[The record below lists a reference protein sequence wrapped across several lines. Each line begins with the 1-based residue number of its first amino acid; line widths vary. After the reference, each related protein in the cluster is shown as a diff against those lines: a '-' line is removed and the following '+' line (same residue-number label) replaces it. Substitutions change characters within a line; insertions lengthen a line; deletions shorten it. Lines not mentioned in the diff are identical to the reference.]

1 MNRRI
6 KAGSIIVL
14 VFIVILV
21 GLLAY
26 HLVKVSSE
34 NSASIALQEK
44 DLDIVYGSDKAAL
57 TVFMFSSYECKFC
70 TNFLTEALPLLR
82 KEYIETNKV
91 KLVIKLVDITNNRYV
106 INSLKLAVS
115 INDCGN
121 FEPIDKLLL
130 SEPSVAYSDE
140 FLQLTDDFI
149 EHDKHIERY
158 MLSGIA
164 ENYIVSNYKDFKAL
178 SLTGTP
184 AFIMNNKIYKGYNDY
199 ESLKKKI
206 EKELNSAW

>member
-1 MNRRI
+1 MSHSPYL
-6 KAGSIIVL
+6 K
-14 VFIVILV
+14 
-21 GLLAY
+21 
-26 HLVKVSSE
+26 
-34 NSASIALQEK
+34 
-44 DLDIVYGSDKAAL
+44 
-57 TVFMFSSYECKFC
+57 
-70 TNFLTEALPLLR
+70 R
-82 KEYIETNKV
+82 KYIETNKV
-91 KLVIKLVDITNNRYV
+91 KLVIKLVDITNNSYV

-121 FEPIDKLLL
+121 FEPIDKLLQ
-130 SEPSVAYSDE
+130 SEPSVIYSDE

-149 EHDKHIERY
+149 EQNQYIEEY

-164 ENYIVSNYKDFKAL
+164 ESYIISNYKDFKAL

-184 AFIMNNKIYKGYNDY
+184 AFIINNKIYNGYKNY

>member
-1 MNRRI
+1 MKI
-6 KAGSIIVL
+6 SVKASRVVAG

-21 GLLAY
+21 GFLAY
-26 HLVKVSSE
+26 HLLKVSSK

-70 TNFLTEALPLLR
+70 TNFLTEVLPLLK

-91 KLVIKLVDITNNRYV
+91 KLVIKLVDITNNSYV
-106 INSLKLAVS
+106 LNSLKLAVS

-121 FEPIDKLLL
+121 FEPIDKLLQ

-140 FLQLTDDFI
+140 FMQLTDDFI
-149 EHDKHIERY
+149 QQDQHIEEY

-164 ENYIVSNYKDFKAL
+164 ESYIISNYKDFKAL
-178 SLTGTP
+178 SLIGTP
-184 AFIMNNKIYKGYNDY
+184 AFIINNKIYKGYKDY
-199 ESLKKKI
+199 ESFKKII